1 MKKLIFL
8 LLFCL
13 GLSSFGFSQAA
24 GKGGAEKGSES
35 KVKPRGQMRHFEKRK
50 RDPKMKHNGTTY
62 KKKKSEHKV
71 DGDGF
76 SNSPSKGRRRLF
88 KRKK

>member
-8 LLFCL
+8 LLLCF
-13 GLSSFGFSQAA
+13 GLSSVGFSQAA

-35 KVKPRGQMRHFEKRK
+35 KIKPRGQMRHFDRQKKDR
-50 RDPKMKHNGTTY
+50 KMKHNGTTY

-76 SNSPSKGRRRLF
+76 SNSPGKRKRRR
-88 KRKK
+88 K

>member
-8 LLFCL
+8 LLLCF
-13 GLSSFGFSQAA
+13 GLSSLGFSQAA

-35 KVKPRGQMRHFEKRK
+35 KVKPRGQMRHFERRK

-62 KKKKSEHKV
+62 KKKKSEHTV

-76 SNSPSKGRRRLF
+76 SNSPGKGKRRR
-88 KRKK
+88 RKK